1 MLDWLVEFVSGEK
14 LLDWLEKP
22 NGGTIIFSFAVGV
35 GLHVL
40 RRPLTAVA
48 FPRSLAVGV

>member
-22 NGGTIIFSFAVGV
+22 NGGIIIF
-35 GLHVL
+35 L
-40 RRPLTAVA
+40 
-48 FPRSLAVGV
+48 RSLWVSAFMFFAAL